1 MLPVRLVIFD
11 MDGLMFDTERIAVD
25 SWRHAGD
32 QLGFAISPEM
42 IIETI
47 GLNRK
52 DTKAMLL
59 RHLTDGFPY
68 EEARRHRIRYAEETI
83 AINGVPVKEG
93 LFELLDDLDA
103 AGILKAVGTSTER
116 ARAQNLLELAGIR
129 DRFDVIVCGD
139 DVERGKPWPDIF
151 LAAAAK
157 LGCDPAA
164 CMVLE
169 DSESGLTA
177 AHRAGMLPV
186 LIPDLKAPSRE
197 ALSLAFQVFSSLTE
211 FRRYLSDERG

>member
-32 QLGFAISPEM
+32 QLGFSISPEM
-42 IIETI
+42 VIETI

-83 AINGVPVKEG
+83 AMNGVPVKEG

-129 DRFDVIVCGD
+129 DRFDAVVCGD

-151 LAAAAK
+151 LDAAAK
-157 LGCDPAA
+157 LGCEPAT

-186 LIPDLKAPSRE
+186 LIPDLKAPSSE